1 MGTIGTGA
9 LAIVA
14 AYRAP
19 NAKRNPFRIAVG
31 VFVAGTL
38 LAALAEVNPK
48 LAAAFAMLMLTTAA
62 FVVGGDAWQGISA
75 VTRMGTES
83 EPDAIKNVPKA
94 PANISP
100 IRK

>member
-9 LAIVA
+9 LAIIA

-31 VFVAGTL
+31 VFIAGTL

-48 LAAAFAMLMLTTAA
+48 LASAFAMLMLTSAA
-62 FVVGGDAWQGISA
+62 FVVGGDAWRGISEITS
-75 VTRMGTES
+75 VKGEPT
-83 EPDAIKNVPKA
+83 PDAIKNVPTTPA
-94 PANISP
+94 PIG
-100 IRK
+100 R